1 MLIRRTIEI
10 AAVRQKMQLLG
21 SPQGHYRKN
30 TGCRAHYVMRCRTAK
45 KALPCEATMT
55 HGIPRTHDKGA
66 ENPMAKKHSWQRG
79 RTTHGN
85 VKQHGK
91 NLTMRT
97 AKRRRTTKDLMRCH
111 DPNISVRH
119 YTMHGKE
126 AFAVRHDTM
135 HGKGASAVHCILCSA
150 QNSIFI

>member
-1 MLIRRTIEI
+1 
-10 AAVRQKMQLLG
+10 
-21 SPQGHYRKN
+21 
-30 TGCRAHYVMRCRTAK
+30 
-45 KALPCEATMT
+45 MT

-66 ENPMAKKHSWQRG
+66 ENPMAKKHAWQRG

-85 VKQHGK
+85 IKQHGK

-97 AKRRRTTKDLMRCH
+97 AKRRRTTKDLMRCC
-111 DPNISVRH
+111 DPNFAVRYYTMH
-119 YTMHGKE
+119 GKEAFAVRYYTMHGKE

-135 HGKGASAVHCILCSA
+135 HGKGAFAVHCILCSAQNSSFAVHCILCSA